1 MFLPTASELPFQFGP
16 YSLQS
21 VLGQGGMARVYRAEK
36 TGDMG
41 FTTDVALKVVMRPH
55 PREDSEFV
63 KLLTREALIGGLM
76 SHPNIVRTQD
86 FSQVDGHYYI
96 AMECVDGSALERL
109 LRMVARDCEPVPP
122 VLALDVV
129 QQTCRGLAYAHSLCD
144 RSGRPLGIIHRDIKP
159 GNILLSRHGVVKIT
173 DFGIAKAAVE
183 TGVVTA
189 TNVVRGTPL
198 YMSPEQATG
207 GPMDHRSDLFT
218 VGLILYE
225 LLTGRRL
232 FEMKDIVSTMESIA
246 RAQIGSAPDDVE
258 ELVPGLGDVLRM
270 LLTRRPQERFGD
282 AEEVEMAISELAE
295 GLSPPGE
302 FLGETSLRDSLRA
315 LASAASESLLG
326 SARMPAVTEPETS
339 ARIPVD
345 IETLDRMNVAELRE
359 IAESV
364 RAESVASSI
373 ALEALSAP
381 PAFPESDREEAFD
394 DDGLATEPYLDPVI
408 RRTSVVLSQV
418 LDALDEQEQD

>member
-1 MFLPTASELPFQFGP
+1 
-16 YSLQS
+16 
-21 VLGQGGMARVYRAEK
+21 MARVYRAEK
-36 TGDMG
+36 SGDMG
-41 FTTDVALKVVMRPH
+41 FSTDVALKVVMKPH
-55 PREDSEFV
+55 PRDDSEFV

-96 AMECVDGSALERL
+96 AMECVEGSALERL
-109 LRMVARDCEPVPP
+109 LRVAARERDQVPP

-129 QQTCRGLAYAHSLCD
+129 QQTCRGLSYAHSLCD
-144 RSGRPLGIIHRDIKP
+144 RDGRALGIIHRDIKP

-207 GPMDHRSDLFT
+207 GAMDHRSDLFT

-246 RAQIGSAPDDVE
+246 RAQIGEAPDEVD
-258 ELVPGLGDVLRM
+258 ELVPGLGGVLRR
-270 LLTRRPQERFGD
+270 LLQRKPFDRYRD
-282 AEEVEMAISELAE
+282 ADEVELVVAELAE
-295 GLSPPGE
+295 ALSPPGE
-302 FLGETSLRDSLRA
+302 FLGESSLRDSLRA
-315 LASAASESLLG
+315 LAAAAAESLHAAG
-326 SARMPAVTEPETS
+326 PREPVVTESDTG

-345 IETLDRMNVAELRE
+345 LETLNRMNVAELRE
-359 IAESV
+359 IAD
-364 RAESVASSI
+364 ATLAAPGASS
-373 ALEALSAP
+373 AVDVLSPP
-381 PAFPESDREEAFD
+381 PAFPEGDLGPEDAAE
-394 DDGLATEPYLDPVI
+394 TELYLDPVI
-408 RRTSVVLSQV
+408 RRTSVVLSRV
-418 LDALDEQEQD
+418 LKNLDEQELT

>member
-1 MFLPTASELPFQFGP
+1 
-16 YSLQS
+16 
-21 VLGQGGMARVYRAEK
+21 MARVYRAEK

-41 FTTDVALKVVMRPH
+41 FSTDVALKVVMRPH

-76 SHPNIVRTQD
+76 SHPNIVKTHD

-96 AMECVDGSALERL
+96 AMECVEGSALERL
-109 LRMVARDCEPVPP
+109 LRLVAKDSELVPP

-129 QQTCRGLAYAHSLCD
+129 QQTCRGLSYAHSLCD
-144 RSGRPLGIIHRDIKP
+144 RSGRPLDIIHRDIKP

-207 GPMDHRSDLFT
+207 GAMDHRSDLFT

-246 RAQIGSAPDDVE
+246 RAKIGDAPDEVD
-258 ELVPGLGDVLRM
+258 ELVPGLGEVLRL
-270 LLTRRPQERFGD
+270 LLTRRPQDRYSD
-282 AEEVEMAISELAE
+282 AEEVESVLADLAE
-295 GLSPPGE
+295 GLTPPGE
-302 FLGETSLRDSLRA
+302 FLGEASLRDSLRA
-315 LASAASESLLG
+315 LAAAASESLLG
-326 SARMPAVTEPETS
+326 SARMPVVTEPDTG

-345 IETLDRMNVAELRE
+345 LETLNRMNVAELRE
-359 IAESV
+359 IADSAL
-364 RAESVASSI
+364 AESTASSMEI
-373 ALEALSAP
+373 AARPMP
-381 PAFPESDREEAFD
+381 PSFPESDPE
-394 DDGLATEPYLDPVI
+394 DGVDGELPTEPYLDPVI

-418 LDALDEQEQD
+418 LEALDEQELG

>member
-1 MFLPTASELPFQFGP
+1 MFLPTATELPFQFGP
-16 YSLQS
+16 YRLLS

-36 TGDMG
+36 SGDMG
-41 FTTDVALKVVMRPH
+41 FSTDVALKVVMRPH

-76 SHPNIVRTQD
+76 SHPNIVKTQD

-109 LRMVARDCEPVPP
+109 MRLVAKNLEPVPP

-129 QQTCRGLAYAHSLCD
+129 QQTCRGLSYAHSLCD

-207 GPMDHRSDLFT
+207 SAMDHRSDLFT

-246 RAQIGSAPDDVE
+246 RAKIGDAPDEVE
-258 ELVPGLGDVLRM
+258 ALVPGLGEVLRL
-270 LLTRRPQERFGD
+270 LLTRRPQERYSD
-282 AEEVEMAISELAE
+282 AEEVEMVLADLAE

-302 FLGETSLRDSLRA
+302 FLGEASLRDSLRA
-315 LASAASESLLG
+315 LAAAASESLMG
-326 SARMPAVTEPETS
+326 GERMPVVTEPDTG

-345 IETLDRMNVAELRE
+345 LETLNRMNVAELRE
-359 IAESV
+359 IAETALADV
-364 RAESVASSI
+364 TGSSI
-373 ALEALSAP
+373 AIESPPAP
-381 PAFPESDREEAFD
+381 PSFPEGDTEDVVNEE
-394 DDGLATEPYLDPVI
+394 LATEPYLDPVV

-418 LDALDEQEQD
+418 FESLDEQELS

>member
-16 YSLQS
+16 YRLLSM
-21 VLGQGGMARVYRAEK
+21 LGQGGMARVYRAEK

-41 FTTDVALKVVMRPH
+41 FSTDVALKVVMRPH

-76 SHPNIVRTQD
+76 SHPNIVTTQD

-96 AMECVDGSALERL
+96 AMECVEGSALERL
-109 LRMVARDCEPVPP
+109 LRIVARDSERVPP
-122 VLALDVV
+122 VLALDIV
-129 QQTCRGLAYAHSLCD
+129 QQTCRGLFYAHSLCD
-144 RSGRPLGIIHRDIKP
+144 RAGRPLGVIHRDIKP

-207 GPMDHRSDLFT
+207 TEMDHRSDLFT

-246 RAQIGSAPDDVE
+246 RAKIGSAPDEVDQ
-258 ELVPGLGDVLRM
+258 LVPGLGAVLRT
-270 LLTRRPQERFGD
+270 LLSRRPQQRFSD
-282 AEEVEMAISELAE
+282 AEEVELTIAELAE
-295 GLSPPGE
+295 DLAPPGE
-302 FLGETSLRDSLRA
+302 FLGVASLRDSLRA
-315 LASAASESLLG
+315 LAAAASESLQG
-326 SARMPAVTEPETS
+326 SARMPIVTEPGTA
-339 ARIPVD
+339 ARLPVD
-345 IETLDRMNVAELRE
+345 LETLNRMNVPELLE

-364 RAESVASSI
+364 RSEVRASS
-373 ALEALSAP
+373 AAVGQLP
-381 PAFPESDREEAFD
+381 PQPAFPDSDRENSFD
-394 DDGLATEPYLDPVI
+394 DDLATEPYLDPVI

-418 LDALDEQEQD
+418 LDALDDDELI

>member
-1 MFLPTASELPFQFGP
+1 
-16 YSLQS
+16 
-21 VLGQGGMARVYRAEK
+21 MARVYRAEK

-41 FTTDVALKVVMRPH
+41 FSTDVALKVVMKHH

-76 SHPNIVRTQD
+76 SHPNIVKTQD

-96 AMECVDGSALERL
+96 AMDCVEGGALERL
-109 LRMVARDCEPVPP
+109 LLKSKLKENIKRRIYVALE
-122 VLALDVV
+122 VV
-129 QQTCRGLAYAHSLCD
+129 QQTCRGLSYAHTLCD
-144 RSGRPLGIIHRDIKP
+144 RGGRPLGVIHRDIKP

-207 GPMDHRSDLFT
+207 SPMDHRSDLFT

-246 RAQIGSAPDDVE
+246 RAHIGDAPDEVE
-258 ELVPGLGDVLRM
+258 GLVPGLGDVLRR
-270 LLTRRPQERFGD
+270 LLQRKPGDRYGD
-282 AEEVEMAISELAE
+282 AEEVEFAIAELAE
-295 GLSPPGE
+295 GLSLPGE
-302 FLGETSLRDSLRA
+302 LLGEPSLRDSLRA
-315 LASAASESLLG
+315 FAADPGESLYGTG
-326 SARMPAVTEPETS
+326 SRQAVVTEEDTG

-345 IETLDRMNVAELRE
+345 LETLDRMDVAELRE
-359 IAESV
+359 IVENV
-364 RAESVASSI
+364 VAAPGSTAASLNVI
-373 ALEALSAP
+373 SP
-381 PAFPESDREEAFD
+381 PAFPEVDQD
-394 DDGLATEPYLDPVI
+394 DDERATEPFLDPVV
-408 RRTSVVLSQV
+408 RRTSAMLSRVLK
-418 LDALDEQEQD
+418 DLDEQELN

>member
-1 MFLPTASELPFQFGP
+1 
-16 YSLQS
+16 
-21 VLGQGGMARVYRAEK
+21 MARVYRAEK
-36 TGDMG
+36 SGDMG
-41 FTTDVALKVVMRPH
+41 FSTDVALKVVMKPH
-55 PREDSEFV
+55 PRDDSEFV

-109 LRMVARDCEPVPP
+109 LQVAAREDDQVPP

-129 QQTCRGLAYAHSLCD
+129 QQTCRGLSYAHSLCD
-144 RSGRPLGIIHRDIKP
+144 RDGRALDIIHRDIKP

-207 GPMDHRSDLFT
+207 TEMDHRSDLFT

-225 LLTGRRL
+225 LLTGKRL
-232 FEMKDIVSTMESIA
+232 FEMKDIISTMESIA
-246 RAQIGSAPDDVE
+246 RAHIGAAPDEVE
-258 ELVPGLGDVLRM
+258 DLVPGLGGVLRR
-270 LLTRRPQERFGD
+270 LLRRKAHDRYRD
-282 AEEVEMAISELAE
+282 ADEVELAVAELAE

-302 FLGETSLRDSLRA
+302 FLGESSLRDSLRA
-315 LASAASESLLG
+315 LAVAASESLQAG
-326 SARMPAVTEPETS
+326 GPRQPVVTESDTG

-345 IETLDRMNVAELRE
+345 LETLNRMNVAELRE
-359 IAESV
+359 IAD
-364 RAESVASSI
+364 ATLAAPKASP
-373 ALEALSAP
+373 AVDVLSPP
-381 PAFPESDREEAFD
+381 PAFPDGDLAAE
-394 DDGLATEPYLDPVI
+394 DGLETEPYLDPVI
-408 RRTSVVLSQV
+408 RRTSVVLSRV
-418 LDALDEQEQD
+418 LKDLDEPELT

>member
-1 MFLPTASELPFQFGP
+1 MFLPTATELPFQFGP
-16 YSLQS
+16 YRLLS

-41 FTTDVALKVVMRPH
+41 FSTDVALKVVMRPH

-76 SHPNIVRTQD
+76 SHPNIVKTHD

-96 AMECVDGSALERL
+96 AMECVSGSALERL
-109 LRMVARDCEPVPP
+109 LRLVAKDSELVPP

-129 QQTCRGLAYAHSLCD
+129 QQTCRGLSYAHSLCD
-144 RSGRPLGIIHRDIKP
+144 RSGRPLNIIHRDIKP

-207 GPMDHRSDLFT
+207 SAMDHRSDLFT

-225 LLTGRRL
+225 LLTGQRL

-246 RAQIGSAPDDVE
+246 RAKIGDAPDEVE
-258 ELVPGLGDVLRM
+258 ALVPGLGEVLRH
-270 LLTRRPQERFGD
+270 LLTRRPRERYSD
-282 AEEVEMAISELAE
+282 AEEVELVLADLAE

-302 FLGETSLRDSLRA
+302 FLGEASLRDSLRA
-315 LASAASESLLG
+315 LAVAASESLQG
-326 SARMPAVTEPETS
+326 SAQMPVVTEPDTG
-339 ARIPVD
+339 ARIPID
-345 IETLDRMNVAELRE
+345 LETLNRMNVAELRE
-359 IAESV
+359 IAESALSEV
-364 RAESVASSI
+364 TASSMKI
-373 ALEALSAP
+373 AALPVP
-381 PAFPESDREEAFD
+381 PSFPESDPEDGVDEE
-394 DDGLATEPYLDPVI
+394 LPTEPYLDPVI

-418 LDALDEQEQD
+418 LDALDEQELG

>member
-1 MFLPTASELPFQFGP
+1 VFLPTASELPFQFGP
-16 YSLQS
+16 YRLLS

-41 FTTDVALKVVMRPH
+41 FSTDVALKVVMRPH

-96 AMECVDGSALERL
+96 AMECVEGSALERL
-109 LRMVARDCEPVPP
+109 LRLVASDAEPVPP

-129 QQTCRGLAYAHSLCD
+129 QQTCRGLSYAHNLCD

-207 GPMDHRSDLFT
+207 SAMDHRSDLFT

-246 RAQIGSAPDDVE
+246 RAKIGSAPDEVE
-258 ELVPGLGDVLRM
+258 ELVPGLGSVLR
-270 LLTRRPQERFGD
+270 LLLSRRPQERYSD
-282 AEEVEMAISELAE
+282 AEEVESVIGNLAE

-302 FLGETSLRDSLRA
+302 FLGETSMRDSLRA
-315 LASAASESLLG
+315 LAAAASESLQG
-326 SARMPAVTEPETS
+326 STRVPVITEQDTGT
-339 ARIPVD
+339 RIPVD

-359 IAESV
+359 IAEIARADV
-364 RAESVASSI
+364 AESASI
-373 ALEALSAP
+373 DALIVP
-381 PAFPESDREEAFD
+381 PTFPEG
-394 DDGLATEPYLDPVI
+394 DGEGSVVEQLATEPYLDPVI

-418 LDALDEQEQD
+418 LDALDEQELS